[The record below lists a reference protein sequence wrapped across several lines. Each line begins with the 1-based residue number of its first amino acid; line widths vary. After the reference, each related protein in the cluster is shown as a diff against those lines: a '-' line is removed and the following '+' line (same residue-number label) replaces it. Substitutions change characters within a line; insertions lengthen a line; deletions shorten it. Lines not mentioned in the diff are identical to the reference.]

1 MANKLLNFR
10 CPPELLEAIDAL
22 GVQRY
27 PTDSD
32 NGYDR
37 TKTLLDIISAGI
49 QALSDGSV
57 EIPIGKTERKT
68 DSKTDIDPEELKAS
82 LRAEL
87 MPELN
92 SMLEKMRDEFEV
104 RLGE

>member
-49 QALSDGSV
+49 QAN
-57 EIPIGKTERKT
+57 
-68 DSKTDIDPEELKAS
+68 DI
-82 LRAEL
+82 
-87 MPELN
+87 
-92 SMLEKMRDEFEV
+92 
-104 RLGE
+104 